1 MEYLYA
7 NNRYLLLPI
16 NFSSS
21 KTLKWVTEEK
31 LQNKISLC
39 EITLNEDN
47 QFPIKKILYPRD
59 SRIAENVLRR

>member
-21 KTLKWVTEEK
+21 KTLKCVTEEK